1 MEDSLHLIPAE
12 SAQLSYRAF
21 LYPENYTMAKSL
33 LTDKM
38 VGQQMS
44 ITFGGYAS
52 EAGHPFSEDRT
63 IGLKQGDQ
71 AYTLHLS
78 YSKVRINEP
87 LDFPFEV
94 GSGMKHSDRIRFE

>member
-1 MEDSLHLIPAE
+1 
-12 SAQLSYRAF
+12 
-21 LYPENYTMAKSL
+21 MAKSL

-38 VGQQMS
+38 AGQQMS
-44 ITFGGYAS
+44 ITFGGYAV

-78 YSKVRINEP
+78 YTKVRINEP

-94 GSGMKHSDRIRFE
+94 GPGMKRSDRIRFE